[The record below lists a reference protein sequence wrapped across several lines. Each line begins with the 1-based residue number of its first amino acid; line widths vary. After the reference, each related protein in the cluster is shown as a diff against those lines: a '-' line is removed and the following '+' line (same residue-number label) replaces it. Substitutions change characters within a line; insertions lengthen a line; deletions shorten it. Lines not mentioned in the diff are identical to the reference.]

1 MGTEP
6 VTSSSRAS
14 LDVLVAWMPDQRTWR
29 LAEDARVLTASLIY
43 ADRATV
49 LCPQSDDL
57 LELTDYFD
65 VKHHLP
71 ESLEYRALDSMYA
84 RLDESGE
91 PVTDENGNYF
101 YEPLYPESRI
111 RLAELYVAQATK
123 AADNNDAEGA
133 AQWLAKLMVLREDL
147 VDWYFSQYGNHEF
160 LKSATSIRR
169 RIEELE
175 AARDGIRKQTEAEIL
190 LAAFAHAV
198 QEPGK
203 YALVDDI
210 RGLLPEASRAW
221 GVEQITG
228 WAKTR
233 TVEASLGI
241 GSIRRLPAP
250 KSVPWDVIAD
260 VRQSLQ
266 EPLLRFRS
274 AMADYS
280 VASDTHPL
288 DEDFEGYTEYVWRT
302 RIDPALAELEEL
314 TREASLRTVFF
325 EDVTSDLR
333 TYAGPFLAL
342 TAASVAKMSNLITAS
357 VGVAT
362 PILSSLAHMRAR
374 RRAIRSH
381 DLYFLHEVARQLGAV
396 SYNEGTSVG

>member
-1 MGTEP
+1 MGPEP
-6 VTSSSRAS
+6 VASTSRAS
-14 LDVLVAWMPDQRTWR
+14 LEVLVAWMPDQRTWR

-49 LCPQSDDL
+49 LCPHSDDL

-65 VKHHLP
+65 VRHHLP

-91 PVTDENGNYF
+91 PVANENGKYV

-111 RLAELYVAQATK
+111 RLAELYMAQATE
-123 AADNNDAEGA
+123 AADNNDAEDL

-147 VDWYFSQYGNHEF
+147 VDWYFSQYANHQF
-160 LKSATSIRR
+160 LRSTSSIRR

-221 GVEQITG
+221 GVEQIAG

-241 GSIRRLPAP
+241 GSI
-250 KSVPWDVIAD
+250 I
-260 VRQSLQ
+260 
-266 EPLLRFRS
+266 EFC
-274 AMADYS
+274 
-280 VASDTHPL
+280 
-288 DEDFEGYTEYVWRT
+288 
-302 RIDPALAELEEL
+302 RI
-314 TREASLRTVFF
+314 
-325 EDVTSDLR
+325 
-333 TYAGPFLAL
+333 G
-342 TAASVAKMSNLITAS
+342 
-357 VGVAT
+357 
-362 PILSSLAHMRAR
+362 
-374 RRAIRSH
+374 
-381 DLYFLHEVARQLGAV
+381 
-396 SYNEGTSVG
+396 

>member
-1 MGTEP
+1 VGTEP
-6 VTSSSRAS
+6 VTSTSRAS
-14 LDVLVAWMPDQRTWR
+14 LEVLVAWMPDQQTWR
-29 LAEDARVLTASLIY
+29 LTEDARVLTASLIY

-65 VKHHLP
+65 VRHHLP
-71 ESLEYRALDSMYA
+71 ESLEYHALDSMYA

-91 PVTDENGNYF
+91 PVVTENGKYI
-101 YEPLYPESRI
+101 YEPIYPESRI
-111 RLAELYVAQATK
+111 RLAELYVAQATQ
-123 AADNNDAEGA
+123 AADNHDAEGV
-133 AQWLAKLMVLREDL
+133 AQWLAKLNALKDGL
-147 VDWYFSQYGNHEF
+147 VDWYFSQNADHEF
-160 LKSATSIRR
+160 LKSTTAIRSR
-169 RIEELE
+169 VEELE

-190 LAAFAHAV
+190 LAAFAQAV

-210 RGLLPEASRAW
+210 RGLLPEASRVW
-221 GVEQITG
+221 GVEQIAG

-250 KSVPWDVIAD
+250 KSVPWDVIAG

-288 DEDFEGYTEYVWRT
+288 DEDFEGYTDHIWRT
-302 RIDPALAELEEL
+302 RIDPALIELEEL

-325 EDVTSDLR
+325 EDVTGDLR

-357 VGVAT
+357 VGIAT
-362 PILSSLAHMRAR
+362 PVLSSLAHLRAR

-396 SYNEGTSVG
+396 SKA

>member
-1 MGTEP
+1 MDAEP
-6 VTSSSRAS
+6 VTSASSAS

-65 VKHHLP
+65 VRHHLP
-71 ESLEYRALDSMYA
+71 ESLEYHALDSIYA

-91 PVTDENGNYF
+91 PVVDENGNNIW
-101 YEPLYPESRI
+101 EPIYPESRI

-123 AADNNDAEGA
+123 ALDDNDAEEL

-147 VDWYFSQYGNHEF
+147 VDWYFSQYASHEF
-160 LKSATSIRR
+160 LKSTTSIRR

-175 AARDGIRKQTEAEIL
+175 AARDGVRKETEAEIL
-190 LAAFAHAV
+190 LAAFAQAV

-221 GVEQITG
+221 GVEQIAG
-228 WAKTR
+228 WARTR

-250 KSVPWDVIAD
+250 KTVPWDVIANI
-260 VRQSLQ
+260 RQSLQ
-266 EPLLRFRS
+266 DPLLRFRS

-288 DEDFEGYTEYVWRT
+288 DEDFDGYTEYIWRT
-302 RIDPALAELEEL
+302 RIDPALVELEEL
-314 TREASLRTVFF
+314 TREAYLRTVFF

-357 VGVAT
+357 VGIAT
-362 PILSSLAHMRAR
+362 PVLSSLAHLRAR

-381 DLYFLHEVARQLGAV
+381 DLYFLHEVARQLSTG
-396 SYNEGTSVG
+396 S